1 MSLTKGQIRK
11 LKGKLSR
18 VNPDSEKAK
27 RIRVTLGIEEPT
39 QVVETIPAPK
49 PAPAPEPEPEPAPEP
64 EPVETAS
71 PAIEIVETVVV
82 EPVPAA
88 KPKRTYRR
96 RKTKTTTKE

>member
-27 RIRVTLGIEEPT
+27 RIRATLGIEEPT
-39 QVVETIPAPK
+39 QVVETTPAPK
-49 PAPAPEPEPEPAPEP
+49 PVLAPEPEP

>member
-27 RIRVTLGIEEPT
+27 RIRATLGIEEPT

-49 PAPAPEPEPEPAPEP
+49 PVPAPEP
-64 EPVETAS
+64 EPVETVS

>member
-27 RIRVTLGIEEPT
+27 RIRATLGIEEST

-49 PAPAPEPEPEPAPEP
+49 PVPAPEP